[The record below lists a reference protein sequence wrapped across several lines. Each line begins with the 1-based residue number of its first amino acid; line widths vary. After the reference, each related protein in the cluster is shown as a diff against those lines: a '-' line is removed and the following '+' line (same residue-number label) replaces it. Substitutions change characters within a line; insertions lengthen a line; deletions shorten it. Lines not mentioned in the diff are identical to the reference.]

1 MKSIKQLY
9 YLFIDLDR
17 WAYALRIPVLFI
29 PIVLFLYVQTWS
41 VLAYR
46 ISRFVYLLNFKP
58 LKYLL
63 FITTFF
69 FRKFIEIITSNT
81 ISEKADI
88 GPGFYIAHTGAIVI
102 GGGSKVGI
110 NFSVRQ
116 CVTLGGGSELDG
128 HPVIGNNVVVGA
140 GAVIIG
146 VVSIGSNVLIGANAV
161 VNKDI
166 PSNSRAAGVPAKVIN
181 NKGSYGISVRPFW
194 DVYKNK

>member
-9 YLFIDLDR
+9 YLLIDLDR

-29 PIVLFLYVQTWS
+29 PIVLLLYVQTWS

-46 ISRFVYLLNFKP
+46 TSRFVHLLNFKP
-58 LKYLL
+58 LKYLFFL
-63 FITTFF
+63 PLFF

-102 GGGSKVGI
+102 GGGSKAGI

-116 CVTLGGGSELDG
+116 CVTLGGGAEVQG

-161 VNKDI
+161 VNKDL
-166 PSNSRAAGVPAKVIN
+166 PDNARAVGVPAKVIN
-181 NKGSYGISVRPFW
+181 EKGSYGISVRNYW
-194 DVYKNK
+194 SVYRD

>member
-1 MKSIKQLY
+1 MNSIKQLK
-9 YLFIDLDR
+9 YLLIDLDR
-17 WAYALRIPVLFI
+17 WAYALRIPVPLL
-29 PIVLFLYVQTWS
+29 PIVLLLYVQTWS

-46 ISRFVYLLNFKP
+46 CSRFVHLLNFKP

-63 FITTFF
+63 FLPFF
-69 FRKFIEIITSNT
+69 FLRKFIEIITSNT

-102 GGGSKVGI
+102 GGGSKAGK

-116 CVTLGGGSELDG
+116 CVTLGGGAEVHG
-128 HPVIGNNVVVGA
+128 HPVIGDNVVVGA

-161 VNKDI
+161 VNKDL
-166 PSNSRAAGVPAKVIN
+166 PDNARAVGVPAKVIN
-181 NKGSYGISVRPFW
+181 EKGSYGISVRNYW
-194 DVYKNK
+194 NVY

>member
-1 MKSIKQLY
+1 MQLK
-9 YLFIDLDR
+9 YLLIDLDR
-17 WAYALRIPVLFI
+17 WAYPLRIPVLFI

-46 ISRFVYLLNFKP
+46 TSRFVHLLNFKP

-63 FITTFF
+63 FLPSFIFK
-69 FRKFIEIITSNT
+69 KFAEIISSNT

-102 GGGSKVGI
+102 GGGSKAGI

-116 CVTLGGGSELDG
+116 CVTLGGGAKIAG
-128 HPVIGNNVVVGA
+128 HPVIGDNVVVGA

-166 PSNSRAAGVPAKVIN
+166 PNNSRAAGVPATIIN
-181 NKGSYGISVRPFW
+181 NKGSYGISVRSFW

>member
-9 YLFIDLDR
+9 YLLIDLDR

-29 PIVLFLYVQTWS
+29 PIVLLLYVQTWS

-46 ISRFVYLLNFKP
+46 TSRFVHLLNFKP

-63 FITTFF
+63 FLPSFIFK
-69 FRKFIEIITSNT
+69 KFAEIISSNT

-102 GGGSKVGI
+102 GGGSKAGI

-116 CVTLGGGSELDG
+116 CVTLGGGAEVHG

-161 VNKDI
+161 VNKDL
-166 PSNSRAAGVPAKVIN
+166 PDNARAVGVPAKVIN
-181 NKGSYGISVRPFW
+181 EKGSYGISVRNYW
-194 DVYKNK
+194 SVYRD